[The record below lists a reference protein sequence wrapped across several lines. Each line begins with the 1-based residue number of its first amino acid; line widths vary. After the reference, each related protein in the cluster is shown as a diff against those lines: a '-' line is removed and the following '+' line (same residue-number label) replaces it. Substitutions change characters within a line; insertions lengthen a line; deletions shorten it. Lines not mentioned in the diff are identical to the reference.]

1 LKLATILIGLILI
14 GGLAFSFTWN
24 QSVSNNPPVKLV
36 EGDIA
41 PDFELKDQDGK
52 IHKLSEYK
60 GQRVVVY
67 FFPKADTPG

>member
-1 LKLATILIGLILI
+1 MVFLI
-14 GGLAFSFTWN
+14 GGLAFLFAWN
-24 QSVSNNPPVKLV
+24 QPAPNNPYVNLV

-52 IHKLSEYK
+52 IRKLSEYR